1 MYIHERPDWPELSIN
16 HWAKVTIE
24 LAEAQRQIGVLEGR
38 LSLLDVDSGAQ
49 AQLEVLAEDAI
60 ETSLIEGERLSRED
74 VRSSLAKR
82 LGLQSGLL
90 TPREQ
95 AVDGIVQI
103 MLDATRNASAPI
115 THERLHGW
123 HAALFPSG
131 HSGRHPITVADYRS
145 GANGPMQVVSGAIG
159 RERVHFEA
167 PSAHRV
173 PAEMDRF
180 LDWLQGPGSGNA
192 ILDAGQAHLWF
203 LTIHPYEDGN
213 GRIARAI
220 SDAILTRASDQP
232 GQRWYSVSAA
242 ISASKKDYYKAL
254 ESQQRSD
261 TNITPWQAYFIQTVS
276 RAADMAHDTVA
287 QVLRRS
293 AWLATADRLGIN
305 DRQRS
310 VARRMLEPDWEGLM
324 SSSKYAGLARCSQ
337 DTATRDLK
345 SLVALGLFEPGGKGG
360 RSTSYAPV
368 EHAPQARSQ
377 KPSTLPPASSAR
389 KWD

>member
-1 MYIHERPDWPELSIN
+1 MSVSIP
-16 HWAKVTIE
+16 
-24 LAEAQRQIGVLEGR
+24 GR
-38 LSLLDVDSGAQ
+38 LSV
-49 AQLEVLAEDAI
+49 
-60 ETSLIEGERLSRED
+60 
-74 VRSSLAKR
+74 
-82 LGLQSGLL
+82 
-90 TPREQ
+90 
-95 AVDGIVQI
+95 
-103 MLDATRNASAPI
+103 
-115 THERLHGW
+115 HERSI
-123 HAALFPSG
+123 PVSSG
-131 HSGRHPITVADYRS
+131 QLR
-145 GANGPMQVVSGAIG
+145 QVVSGAIG

-167 PSAHRV
+167 PSARRV

-293 AWLATADRLGIN
+293 AWFAAAHRLVIN

-310 VARRMLEPDWEGLM
+310 VARRMLEPDWEGQV

-377 KPSTLPPASSAR
+377 KPSTPQPASSAPSGNTMR
-389 KWD
+389 GGSAISGDAPCCGQPPRASYSPRCRRRFMSGHAH